1 MRSILWLLV
10 LLAGGSYPLYAHVGS
25 PDVALEGTAGPYRI
39 LVSVKPPDVIPGT
52 AQVTVFLLNGGP
64 VMVTA
69 QPIYFYSGRTG
80 APSADVLQPVA
91 GQPGQYKGIVWLMT
105 DGSSSILLHISGGLG
120 GGELVAPVMAVS
132 TAQKQL
138 PAGTGYVL
146 IGLGILL
153 FGLMLTIIG
162 SSVAEGMLP
171 KGEALSGARRRTKR
185 VAIVVAALFC
195 TGIVYGGNAW
205 WQTWAG
211 RYRQFMYHPMH
222 ASYALTQ
229 DSGINALKIHIDTKH
244 AQRAGWLPYIVPDH
258 GKLMHLFVVRIPTMD
273 AFAHLHPARVD
284 TATFRTVLPPLPKG
298 RYLAFAD
305 IVNLSGFAETMKDTF
320 EIGQDLTDS
329 LHRLD
334 PDDAYAYALPADGA
348 GVGAPGPGGLAG
360 GSAQRPAAAY
370 QGDGPTPGKD
380 EFVVCG
386 KAGKGVRMKDGS
398 TMVMEQATSQTL
410 EAGTLYDL
418 HFAVYDAQG
427 KPAPLEPYLGMMA
440 HAAIIKDDGST
451 YVHLHPVGTISVA
464 AQEGMLKRMGQPEN
478 QYRLPDAG
486 VFYDSVDRLA
496 ARLRALP
503 VADRE
508 SLLMREMGMV
518 ANQGLPMGRAPLAG
532 WAIPGTPSGGAAKE
546 AGGPSP
552 ADSAMEGMQLGNLVS
567 FPYTFPQA
575 GVYRIWV
582 QVRRKGQVLTA
593 AFDRVVR

>member
-10 LLAGGSYPLYAHVGS
+10 LLAGSSYPLSAHVGS
-25 PDVALEGTAGPYRI
+25 PDVALEGAAGPYRL

-64 VMVTA
+64 VSVTA

-105 DGSSSILLHISGGLG
+105 DGSSGILLHIGGALG
-120 GGELVAPVMAVS
+120 SGELVAPVMAVS

-146 IGLGILL
+146 VGLGMLL

-162 SSVAEGMLP
+162 SSVAEGLLP
-171 KGEALSGARRRTKR
+171 KGEALSGARRRAKR

-195 TGIVYGGNAW
+195 TGIVYGGNTW
-205 WQTWAG
+205 WQSWAR
-211 RYRQFMYHPMH
+211 RYRQFMYKPMH

-229 DSGINALKIHIDTKH
+229 DSGINGLSIRIDTKH
-244 AQRAGWLPYIVPDH
+244 AQRGAWLPYVIPDH
-258 GKLMHLFVVRIPTMD
+258 GKLMHLFVVRIPAMD
-273 AFAHLHPARVD
+273 AFAHLHPVRVD

-305 IVNLSGFAETMKDTF
+305 IVNLSGFAETLKDTF
-320 EIGQDLTDS
+320 EIGENLTDS

-348 GVGAPGPGGLAG
+348 AAVAPGGG
-360 GSAQRPAAAY
+360 GSAGTSASGPHALAGVR
-370 QGDGPTPGKD
+370 GSDGPNRGND
-380 EFVVCG
+380 AFVVCG
-386 KAGKGVRMKDGS
+386 KGGKGVKMKDGS
-398 TMVMEQATSQTL
+398 TMVAEGPGGEDF
-410 EAGTLYDL
+410 EAGQLYEL
-418 HFAVYDAQG
+418 HFAVNDPQG
-427 KPAPLEPYLGMMA
+427 KPASLEPYLGMMA

-451 YVHLHPVGTISVA
+451 YVHLHPVGTFSVA
-464 AQEGMLKRMGQPEN
+464 AQEGMVKRMGRSEN
-478 QYRLPDAG
+478 EYRLPDAG
-486 VFYDSVDRLA
+486 TFYDSIQGLA
-496 ARLRALP
+496 ARLRAMP
-503 VADRE
+503 MDDRE
-508 SLLMREMGMV
+508 SLLMREMKI
-518 ANQGLPMGRAPLAG
+518 PAG
-532 WAIPGTPSGGAAKE
+532 ASQ
-546 AGGPSP
+546 
-552 ADSAMEGMQLGNLVS
+552 ADSVAGAMNMGNMVS
-567 FPYTFPQA
+567 FPYTFPQP

-582 QVRRKGQVLTA
+582 EVRRNGQVLTA